1 MSACIHVQRSTRVGA
16 LSMGHGEVVATTS
29 VHAYSVAI
37 LLYMCTCAL
46 SMAQSERIAAVNPPP
61 VLRKIPLVFVL
72 SPSYPIRARVHG
84 QPAKLRWHLECLLG
98 DAATLSAQSRSPHT
112 VEMPRILRHSVRM
125 YARSRDHQCV
135 RLPVCLCPSLR
146 DTKGRR
152 GESDSTHVL
161 VRACV
166 RLCLRTR
173 ALAHA

>member
-1 MSACIHVQRSTRVGA
+1 MFNAAPVSAHSAWDMAR
-16 LSMGHGEVVATTS
+16 LS
-29 VHAYSVAI
+29 
-37 LLYMCTCAL
+37 LLRLCMHIVSLYYCTCVRVHSAWRRARE
-46 SMAQSERIAAVNPPP
+46 SPQSTPPP